1 MLLLQK
7 YKISGHSMEPILKN
21 KDSILVSGLLYL
33 FKKPKINDIVAFVYK
48 DKVLVKRIVK
58 ITNEKYF
65 LAGDNNKDSFDSREF
80 GFVSKNQILGKIIY
94 KL

>member
-7 YKISGHSMEPILKN
+7 YKISGHSMEPILKDN
-21 KDSILVSGLLYL
+21 DTILVSGLMYL

-48 DKVLVKRIVK
+48 DKVLVKRIVRK
-58 ITNEKYF
+58 TNGKYF
-65 LAGDNNKDSFDSREF
+65 LAGDNSKDSLDSREF
-80 GFVSKNQILGKIIY
+80 GFVFKNRILGKVIY